1 MSDIFR
7 EVDEALQREK
17 MLKIWEEYRSTII
30 AAIAI
35 LILSTALT
43 TAYRSWDANRNA
55 NETER
60 LMEAMQSDNPQASI
74 QQVIKDTRNSHE
86 ALGLMSTAGLLLD
99 ADKPAEAAELYKQVA
114 EDGSAPKDFRDL
126 ARILYNQH
134 AAAPSL
140 DILKPLLANDKSPW
154 IWHARLQA
162 ATIAGQTNNDYA
174 QALEYLKPF
183 ADVTTIP
190 LSLKQRAQAVTHVYE
205 LKQEDG
211 LPAQTPAAGQE
222 SSPKAE

>member
-43 TAYRSWDANRNA
+43 TAYKSWDASRDA
-55 NETER
+55 NETAR
-60 LMEAMQSDNPQASI
+60 LMDAMQSENPQASI
-74 QQVIKDTRNSHE
+74 QQVIKDTRNGHE
-86 ALGLMSTAGLLLD
+86 ALGRMSTAGLLLEE
-99 ADKPAEAAELYKQVA
+99 DKTAEAAELYKQVA

-134 AAAPSL
+134 TPTPSL
-140 DILKPLLANDKSPW
+140 DMLKPLLANEKSPW

-162 ATIAGQTNNDYA
+162 ATIAGQKNKDYA
-174 QALEYLKPF
+174 QALAYLKPF
-183 ADVTTIP
+183 EDVTTIP
-190 LSLKQRAQAVTHVYE
+190 LSLKQRAQAVAHVYE

-211 LPAQTPAAGQE
+211 LPTQTPAAGQTT
-222 SSPKAE
+222 SPKVE